1 MLGPNREDN
10 IKLLSH
16 KQADHNK
23 NKHNIK
29 YSHTHTSQTCSK
41 MLHRKNK
48 LPQSFLNGTCGFDFQ
63 EKVTMTLFHIYFTT
77 DVTIKAGLTAES
89 SLVIL
94 LLSVLAVPTERIFRA
109 LRVAQSRNCKM
120 GYGSSWNLS
129 FNVKNHRTD
138 HLSTKI

>member
-1 MLGPNREDN
+1 MPEVTDGLASATQQCWGPTARTTSNSFHTSKQITTRINTTSN
-10 IKLLSH
+10 IP
-16 KQADHNK
+16 
-23 NKHNIK
+23 
-29 YSHTHTSQTCSK
+29 THTGQTCSK

-94 LLSVLAVPTERIFRA
+94 FLSVLAVPTERIFRA

-120 GYGSSWNLS
+120 GALGTCRSM
-129 FNVKNHRTD
+129 
-138 HLSTKI
+138 